1 MNILDRF
8 STHLKDVLTRAIHL
22 ATELQSPEVLPFHLF
37 YTIYTQKGSVAGEIL
52 HRLKIEQKIIEQIM
66 INLPVRPALSDKSA
80 KNTTQIEITPLSN
93 LSKIALE
100 RAMIISQ
107 ENNHNYLG
115 TEHLLLALLDLGDTY
130 IAELFKISNIK
141 KDDLEKQMQAVL
153 TNATNFPQITE
164 IAELAEKIQDNM
176 SAAHELPQP
185 INDMLQKKSKKKE
198 SALEFFA
205 THLTNPELQKNIDPV
220 IGRETEIER
229 LIQILSRRT
238 KNNPILLGDPGV
250 GKTAIVE
257 GLAKK
262 IVEGHVPDIL
272 LNKKIY
278 ALDMG
283 MLIAGTIYRGEFEAR
298 LKQVI
303 EEAVQDENIILF
315 IDELHNIVGAGSN
328 QGTMD
333 AANILKPVLARG
345 QIRCIGATTPAEFKK
360 HIENDAALER
370 RFMPIQVKQPSLED
384 AIKILNGIKKN
395 YELYHHVIITAEA
408 IEATVKLSDRYIS
421 GKLLPDKAIDL
432 MDETAAAKKLTAKSS
447 ELVSRLHRLEQ
458 KLQKTIMDKETAA
471 SLDHFDEAV
480 KLKNEEQQLVEEIKE
495 LRKKSAEKKVKIL
508 GTIDARDVAT
518 QVAKITGT
526 PTSDLLLEDK
536 KRLTQLETE
545 LKKYIIGQD
554 QVIKEVAD
562 LTRQAQL
569 NLSHPDRPLAS
580 FLFVGESGV
589 GKTEL
594 AKTLTKILYTNP
606 DALVKLDMSEFN
618 ESYSSSKLLGS
629 PAGYVGYK
637 ENNQFTDK
645 IKNNPYCVILLDEID
660 KAHRDVT
667 KLLLQILENGEITDA
682 TGKKISLKHA
692 IIIMTTSIGADEAK
706 KGLVGFSAIG
716 GSALGGGE
724 GPHTENKRKITE
736 KLKEYFSP
744 EMINRLDQI
753 CIFNP
758 LTPSNLS
765 QIAGLEINFLNDRLK
780 NYNTQIMTDEKILDW
795 VVKQLPSQTT
805 GARDIRRT
813 VKTMVENMMSEI
825 ILEGKIKNK
834 YKLQLKEDK
843 LQLV

>member
-8 STHLKDVLTRAIHL
+8 STHLKDVLTRSIHL
-22 ATELQSPEVLPFHLF
+22 ATELQSPEVLPLHLF
-37 YTIYTQKGSVAGEIL
+37 YAIYTQKGSVAGEIL
-52 HRLKIEQKIIEQIM
+52 HRLNIEQKILEQIM
-66 INLPVRPALSDKSA
+66 INLPAKPIIAEKTTKS
-80 KNTTQIEITPLSN
+80 TTQIELTPLSG
-93 LSKIALE
+93 LCKTALE
-100 RAMIISQ
+100 RTMLIAQ

-115 TEHLLLALLDLGDTY
+115 TEHLLSALLNLGDSH
-130 IAELFKISNIK
+130 INELLQISGVK
-141 KDDLEKQMQAVL
+141 KDDLEKQMQTVL
-153 TNATNFPQITE
+153 LNATQFPQITE
-164 IAELAEKIQDNM
+164 IPELAEKIQN
-176 SAAHELPQP
+176 SLAAAQENPQP
-185 INDMLQKKSKKKE
+185 MNDPMQKKTKKKE

-220 IGRETEIER
+220 IGRDIEIER

-262 IVEGHVPDIL
+262 IVEGDVPDIL

-283 MLIAGTIYRGEFEAR
+283 LLIAGTIYRGEFEAR
-298 LKQVI
+298 LKQVV
-303 EEAVQDENIILF
+303 EEAVQDSNIILF

-384 AIKILNGIKKN
+384 TIKILNGIKKN
-395 YELYHHVIITAEA
+395 YELYHHVKITPEA
-408 IEATVKLSDRYIS
+408 VEATVKLSDRYIS
-421 GKLLPDKAIDL
+421 GKFLPDKAIDL
-432 MDETAAAKKLTAKSS
+432 LDETAAAKKLTAKSS
-447 ELVSRLHRLEQ
+447 ALVSRLHRLEQ
-458 KLQKTIMDKETAA
+458 KLQKVIFDKENAA
-471 SLDHFDEAV
+471 SQDQFELAV
-480 KLKNEEQQLVEEIKE
+480 KLKNEEQKLREEITQ
-495 LRKKSAEKKVKIL
+495 LQKKAESKKVQIL
-508 GTIDARDVAT
+508 GIVDARDVAA
-518 QVAKITGT
+518 QVGKITGT
-526 PTSDLLLEDK
+526 PTSELMLEDK
-536 KRLTQLETE
+536 KRLTQLEAE

-554 QVIKEVAD
+554 QVLNEVAN

-594 AKTLTKILYTNP
+594 AKILTKVLYTNP

-629 PAGYVGYK
+629 PAGYIGYK

-645 IKNNPYCVILLDEID
+645 IKTNPYCVILLDEID
-660 KAHRDVT
+660 KAHKDVT
-667 KLLLQILENGEITDA
+667 KLLLQILENGEITDS

-692 IIIMTTSIGADEAK
+692 IIIMTTSVGSAEAK
-706 KGLVGFSAIG
+706 KGLVGFG
-716 GSALGGGE
+716 GNNNVSD
-724 GPHTENKRKITE
+724 NKKRLTE
-736 KLKEYFSP
+736 KLKEFFSP
-744 EMINRLDQI
+744 ELINRLDQI
-753 CIFNP
+753 CIFNA
-758 LTPSNLS
+758 LKQEDLS
-765 QIAGLEINFLNDRLK
+765 QIAALEIDRLNDRLK
-780 NYNTQIMTDEKILDW
+780 NYHTEISTDEKILNW

-813 VKTMVENMMSEI
+813 VKNVVENMMSEI

-834 YKLQLKEDK
+834 YKLQLKENK